1 MNQRPLSLAT
11 QVGYATAESGIN
23 TVETV
28 LRLYLLAFY
37 TDRIGLDAELAGLA
51 AALAI
56 VWDAVTDPVMGVISD
71 RTRHRFGGRRGY
83 LPAGGVLLALGVL
96 AVFFPPA
103 LAGQGAKFAW
113 LLGSYCF
120 LNTGMTV
127 LSVPYMAMAGELTE
141 DPHERVVL
149 FGARFAFANVG
160 ALLAAVLPLA
170 MLGLGLVGSGESTT
184 PSMALAA
191 AALVVLT
198 ALISWSATR
207 NVQFVAAPA
216 LRSATWREAF
226 LAPFGNPAFRPL
238 LLAYV
243 LAYLGIGVNGAC
255 FLYYYDHVLGFAE
268 ADRQLVLGTFL
279 LVFTASILV
288 WVQLS
293 KRFGKRRPLLVGA
306 TVLAVGNTLL
316 YMLVPPG
323 AFWLVLVAGGV
334 GLAFFVGAIV
344 LIDTMLTDVLDH
356 DLLRHRQLRSGL
368 FFGVWRFASK
378 VARALSVWL
387 VGQVLGLAGFVAA
400 SAQQPP
406 AVRTALWWLFG
417 PGVGA
422 LFVASAFVLWRWR
435 FRDRQQAR
443 VRTLLARRERRRTG
457 AAPAVGAPH
466 SG

>member
-1 MNQRPLSLAT
+1 MNHRPLSLAT

-37 TDRIGLDAELAGLA
+37 TDRIGLDADLAANA

-56 VWDAVTDPVMGVISD
+56 VWDAITDPVMGVISD
-71 RTRHRFGGRRGY
+71 RTLHRFGGRRGY

-103 LAGQGAKFAW
+103 LDGQGAKFAW

-170 MLGLGLVGSGESTT
+170 MLGLGVVGPGGSTT
-184 PSMALAA
+184 PTMALCAA
-191 AALVVLT
+191 VLVVLT
-198 ALISWSATR
+198 ALASWRATA
-207 NVQFVAAPA
+207 NVRFVAAPSR
-216 LRSATWREAF
+216 RSATWREAF
-226 LAPFGNPAFRPL
+226 LAPFGNPVFRPL

-268 ADRQLVLGTFL
+268 PDRQVVLGTFL
-279 LVFTASILV
+279 LVFTTAILG
-288 WVQLS
+288 WVKLS

-306 TVLAVGNTLL
+306 SVLAVGNTLL
-316 YMLVPPG
+316 YTLAPPG
-323 AFWLVLVAGGV
+323 AFWFVLVAGGV
-334 GLAFFVGAIV
+334 GLAFFVGAVV

-356 DLLRHRQLRSGL
+356 DLLRHRQLRSGA

-378 VARALSVWL
+378 VARALSVYI
-387 VGQVLGLAGFVAA
+387 VGQALAAAGFVAA

-406 AVRTALWWLFG
+406 AVRTALSWLFG
-417 PGVGA
+417 PGVGL
-422 LFVASAFVLWRWR
+422 LFLASVFVLWRWR
-435 FRDRQQAR
+435 FRDREQAR
-443 VRTLLARRERRRTG
+443 VRALLGRRERREA
-457 AAPAVGAPH
+457 AAPSP
-466 SG
+466 